1 MSGGREGRRPRENAP
16 GAGRPGPA
24 EPAPRRPAS
33 RGRHRH
39 RHRRL
44 PVGLEPGE
52 LKRKAVHLSTLVVPL
67 LYLDHPLFFFG
78 FHLTRKQASLGLA
91 VVLLLLLVL
100 ELVRLRARMF
110 GNFFHQFLGDALRRR
125 ERGELLGATYL
136 VLGFLV
142 TILAFERPV
151 AVAACEF
158 LVLGDTA
165 AALVGKSLGRVPAFD
180 KTVEGSVA
188 CLVVCGAVGAALSAA
203 VPGFPLHV
211 ALAGALVATLFEL
224 LPLPLDDNLRIP
236 LSAGLVMH
244 FLLA

>member
-1 MSGGREGRRPRENAP
+1 VRR
-16 GAGRPGPA
+16 
-24 EPAPRRPAS
+24 RRQ
-33 RGRHRH
+33 
-39 RHRRL
+39 L

-52 LKRKAVHLSTLVVPL
+52 LKRKAIHVSTLVVPL
-67 LYLDHPLFFFG
+67 LYLDHPLFFLG
-78 FHLTRKQASLGLA
+78 FHVTRRQASLALA
-91 VVLLLLLVL
+91 LLLLALLIL
-100 ELVRLRARMF
+100 EVVRLRARLFRNM
-110 GNFFHQFLGDALRRR
+110 FHQFFGDALRRR

-136 VLGFLV
+136 VMGFLFTV
-142 TILAFERPV
+142 LAFERPV

-165 AALVGKSLGRVPAFD
+165 AALVGKGLGRVPAFD
-180 KTVEGSVA
+180 KTAEGSVA
-188 CLVVCGAVGAALSAA
+188 CLLVCGAVGWALSAA

-224 LPLPLDDNLRIP
+224 LPIPLDDNLRIP